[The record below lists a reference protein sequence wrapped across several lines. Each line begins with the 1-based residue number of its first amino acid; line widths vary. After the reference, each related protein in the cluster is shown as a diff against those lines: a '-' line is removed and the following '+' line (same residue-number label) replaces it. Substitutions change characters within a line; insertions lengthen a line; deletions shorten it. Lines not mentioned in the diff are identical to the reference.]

1 MINVDIVVVV
11 VCVYVCLQINNVGDP
26 FSEGTNRSHSKFMER
41 AVLDYFASLWRARW
55 PHDQGQPNNQ
65 DKLPDRKSYWGYCLS
80 MGATEG
86 NMYGMWN
93 GRDYL
98 AGKVMLSDKIKPEYV
113 KASVEPSN
121 IYELDEAEAALR
133 AKRSF
138 TPICFFSKDT
148 HYSLKKCMTI
158 LNIRTFYE
166 EGSLLYPNL
175 CPALPNRTKKS
186 WPHTVPSNEDGS
198 VDIDSLAILV
208 EFFVKLGYPILVNFN
223 YGTTFKGAYDDV
235 EAAGERLIPILEKY
249 GMYER
254 IIRFKHR
261 GQRTS
266 ISRNG
271 FWFHVDG
278 ALGAAYMPFIE
289 AAHASK
295 LLDDAGTPI
304 MPHRGPNFDFR
315 LPFVHS
321 ISMSGHKWIGAPVPC
336 GIYMSKTVYQLMP
349 PEIPMYIGSAD
360 TTFAGSRSGL
370 AAMFLWDFISR
381 NPLPKL
387 VQRAIQSEE
396 TAAYL
401 EAKLK
406 GVEEALH
413 ADLYVS
419 RTTLSLTV
427 VFKRPAQT
435 MVDKYS
441 LSTETRSEEDDSK
454 NGAKNPKYFAHAF
467 AMNHVGLDLVDEFAN
482 DLLLHGY
489 PQELEALSKSHP
501 VEHDNI
507 MIMTI

>member
-1 MINVDIVVVV
+1 
-11 VCVYVCLQINNVGDP
+11 
-26 FSEGTNRSHSKFMER
+26 MER

-55 PHDQGQPNNQ
+55 PHDQGKPNNQ

-98 AGKVMLSDKIKPEYV
+98 AGKVMLSDKINSEYV
-113 KASVEPSN
+113 EPSVEPSN
-121 IYELDEAEAALR
+121 IYELDEAGAALR

-138 TPICFFSKDT
+138 IPICFYSKDT
-148 HYSLKKCMTI
+148 HYSLNKCMTI

-166 EGSLLYPNL
+166 EGSLQYPNL
-175 CPALPNRTKKS
+175 CPTLPNRTKKT

-261 GQRTS
+261 GQRTTV
-266 ISRNG
+266 SRNG

-289 AAHASK
+289 AAHGSK
-295 LLDDAGTPI
+295 LLDETGTPI
-304 MPHRGPNFDFR
+304 MPKRGPNFDFR

-349 PEIPMYIGSAD
+349 PEIPMYIGTAD

-396 TAAYL
+396 TAAYF

-406 GVEEALH
+406 GVEKALH
-413 ADLYVS
+413 ADLYVF
-419 RTTLSLTV
+419 RTTLSLAV
-427 VFKRPAQT
+427 VFKRPAQIV
-435 MVDKYS
+435 VDKYS

-454 NGAKNPKYFAHAF
+454 VGAKNPKYFAHAF
-467 AMNHVGLDLVDEFAN
+467 AMNHVSLELVNEFED
-482 DLLLHGY
+482 DLLRHGY
-489 PQELEALSKSHP
+489 PQELDALSKSHP
-501 VEHDNI
+501 EEYKKI
-507 MIMTI
+507 MKLT